1 MKYILASV
9 MILFA
14 LASCTADKKVQETP
28 IKKDP
33 DLLVLSQQQLK
44 GVNVAFTRFTE
55 RQIRPII
62 HANGVIKL
70 LPESKA
76 EVSSHISGKVE
87 KIFVREGMRVAKG
100 QALMQISSFEALEL
114 QNEYVAAL
122 SDAEFQAVE
131 FKRQEELMQKKIGV
145 LADYQSSKAR
155 YQSALAKEHALEQK
169 LSLIGISSSGLSL
182 KNNEIMQRNIT
193 IKSPINGFVNTLSLH
208 LGSLVTAETILAEII
223 DPDQT
228 QAEVFVYEKDAEFVA
243 EGLPVQIEFMQM
255 GIPSVEGKILYVS
268 RALDPTSKTITLHV
282 SFPKPSKEVYLAN
295 MNIKATIQGIIEK
308 KSNYSVPSTALYDN
322 GDATYLFLTNDPK
335 SNNVSLRKTC
345 VEVEQAGDSFVSIR
359 TETPLSQQLW
369 IADNNVL
376 SLEAE
381 RKKNE

>member
-1 MKYILASV
+1 MKYLLVSFV
-9 MILFA
+9 ILFTM
-14 LASCTADKKVQETP
+14 ASCTADKKVQETP

-87 KIFVREGMRVAKG
+87 KIFVREGMRVSKG

-155 YQSALAKEHALEQK
+155 YQSALAREHALEQK

-182 KNNEIMQRNIT
+182 KNNETMQRNIT

-243 EGLPVQIEFMQM
+243 EGLPVQIEFLQL
-255 GIPSVEGKILYVS
+255 GIPPVEGKILYVS

-295 MNIKATIQGIIEK
+295 MNIKATIQGVIEK
-308 KSNYSVPSTALYDN
+308 KSNYTVPSTALYDN
-322 GDATYLFLTNDPK
+322 GDATYLFLTSDPK
-335 SNNVSLRKTC
+335 SNKVSLRKTR
-345 VEVEQAGDSFVSIR
+345 VEVEQTSDSFVSIR

>member
-9 MILFA
+9 VILFA

-87 KIFVREGMRVAKG
+87 KIFVREGMRVSKG

-295 MNIKATIQGIIEK
+295 MNIKATIQGVIEK
-308 KSNYSVPSTALYDN
+308 KSNYTVPSTALYDN

-335 SNNVSLRKTC
+335 SNNVSLIKTR

-359 TETPLSQQLW
+359 TEKPLSQQLW

>member
-9 MILFA
+9 VILFA

-169 LSLIGISSSGLSL
+169 LGLIGISSSGLSL

-335 SNNVSLRKTC
+335 SNNVSLRKTR

-359 TETPLSQQLW
+359 TEKPLSQQLW

>member
-1 MKYILASV
+1 MKYVLASV
-9 MILFA
+9 VILFA

-87 KIFVREGMRVAKG
+87 KIFVREGMRVSKG

-295 MNIKATIQGIIEK
+295 MNIKATIQGVIEK
-308 KSNYSVPSTALYDN
+308 KSNYTVPSTALYDN

-335 SNNVSLRKTC
+335 SNNVSLRKTR

-359 TETPLSQQLW
+359 TEKPLSQQLW

>member
-1 MKYILASV
+1 MKYFLSAIVILIS
-9 MILFA
+9 M
-14 LASCTADKKVQETP
+14 ASCTTDKKVQEIP
-28 IKKDP
+28 VKKDP

-44 GVNVAFTRFTE
+44 GVNVEFTKFSE
-55 RQIRPII
+55 RQIRPLI
-62 HANGVIKL
+62 HANGIIKL

-76 EVSSHISGKVE
+76 EVSSHIAGKVD
-87 KIFVREGMRVAKG
+87 KIFVREGMRVTKG
-100 QALMQISSFEALEL
+100 QALIQITSFEALEL

-131 FKRQEELMQKKIGV
+131 YKRQEELMQKKIGV
-145 LADYQSSKAR
+145 LADFQSSKAR
-155 YQSALAKEHALEQK
+155 YQAALAKEHALEQK

-182 KNNEIMQRNIT
+182 KNNEIMQKSIT

-228 QAEVFVYEKDAEFVA
+228 QAEVYVYEKDAEFIA
-243 EGLPVQIEFMQM
+243 EGLPVQIEFTQL
-255 GIPSVEGKILYVS
+255 GIPVVEGKILYVS
-268 RALDPTSKTITLHV
+268 KALDPNNKTITLHV
-282 SFPKPSKEVYLAN
+282 SFQKPTKDLYLVN
-295 MNIKATIQGIIEK
+295 MNIKAKIQGVIEK
-308 KSNYSVPSTALYDN
+308 KSNYNVPATALYDN
-322 GDATYLFLTNDPK
+322 GDATYLFLTSDPK
-335 SNNVSLRKTC
+335 SSAVSLRKTR
-345 VEVEQAGDSFVSIR
+345 VEVEQSGESYVSIR
-359 TETPLSQQLW
+359 TEKPLSQALW

>member
-9 MILFA
+9 VICFTM
-14 LASCTADKKVQETP
+14 ASCTADKKVQETP

-44 GVNVAFTRFTE
+44 GVNVAFTKFTE

-87 KIFVREGMRVAKG
+87 KIFVREGMRVTKG

-155 YQSALAKEHALEQK
+155 YQSALAREHALEQK
-169 LSLIGISSSGLSL
+169 LSLIGITSSGLSL
-182 KNNEIMQRNIT
+182 KNNETMQKSIT
-193 IKSPINGFVNTLSLH
+193 IKSPINGFINTLSLH
-208 LGSLVTAETILAEII
+208 LGSLVTAETILAEVI
-223 DPDQT
+223 DPDQI

-243 EGLPVQIEFMQM
+243 EGLPVQIEFMQS
-255 GIPSVEGKILYVS
+255 GIASVEGKILYVS
-268 RALDPTSKTITLHV
+268 RALDPSNKTITLHV
-282 SFPKPSKEVYLAN
+282 SCPKPTQELYLAN
-295 MNIKATIQGIIEK
+295 MNIKATIQGVIEK
-308 KSNYSVPSTALYDN
+308 KSNYTVPSTALYDN
-322 GDATYLFLTNDPK
+322 GDATYLFLTSDPK
-335 SNNVSLRKTC
+335 SSSVSLKKTR
-345 VEVEQAGDSFVSIR
+345 VEVEQASDSFVSIR